1 MDHSHNNQYS
11 SQTKMEGNNDHIKN
25 GFLRA
30 DQIDLKSLDE
40 QLQRHLSSSASTTRR
55 GRSFDKGTGLNLS
68 INFNNNI
75 PKPHDGHH
83 HNHHGDGANPIS
95 RLRIDTNVNRQRQ
108 DWEID
113 PSKLVIKS
121 VIARGSFGTVHR
133 GFYDGLD
140 VAGVYSFSSL
150 MILIANKF
158 MLINST

>member
-1 MDHSHNNQYS
+1 MHP
-11 SQTKMEGNNDHIKN
+11 SQLKMEGNNNNNNDHIKN

-40 QLQRHLSSSASTTRR
+40 QLQRHLTSSASTARR
-55 GRSFDKGTGLNLS
+55 GRSFDKST
-68 INFNNNI
+68 NFNLNISGISFNNSSSHH
-75 PKPHDGHH
+75 PKPHDAH
-83 HNHHGDGANPIS
+83 HNHHLDGGTSIT

-140 VAGVYSFSSL
+140 VAGVC
-150 MILIANKF
+150 
-158 MLINST
+158 INSFLISNYI